1 MKQQKRL
8 GTAVA
13 GAMLAMGLA
22 SHAMAAPIFGV
33 DPTTING
40 ASGSLAQ
47 FQATL
52 INGTSSQLL
61 NLDPVAQTAVGD
73 GWVQFSSFSNGAN
86 IVPSAISGLGA
97 TDYGL
102 YATFHLENVLNGGT
116 FGADGST
123 YTLTTLNFSIFA
135 DPSLN
140 NFFTSADASD
150 NTAASFTGGGD
161 DILLATSTLLFGQA
175 GFNLGGAF
183 LNSTQE
189 FQVTNPAGQD
199 YFFEPD
205 PFYTISLDAFNNTGQ
220 GLERDLANNRISLN
234 QAVGILDFQQVPEP
248 ATLALLGL
256 GLLGMGA
263 TTRRRKTKA

>member
-1 MKQQKRL
+1 MKKQTRL

-13 GAMLAMGLA
+13 GAILAMGLA

-40 ASGSLAQ
+40 NGSQ

-86 IVPSAISGLGA
+86 IVPSATSGLGGA
-97 TDYGL
+97 DYGL
-102 YATFHLENVLNGGT
+102 YAVFHLENVLNSGT

-123 YTLTTLNFSIFA
+123 YTLTQLNFSIFA

-140 NFFTSADASD
+140 NSFTSADASS
-150 NTAASFTGGGD
+150 NTAASFTGGAD
-161 DILLATSTLLFGQA
+161 DILLATSSLLFGQA

-189 FQVTNPAGQD
+189 FQVTIPAGQE
-199 YFFEPD
+199 YFFEPN

-234 QAVGILDFQQVPEP
+234 QAVGILDFNQVPEP